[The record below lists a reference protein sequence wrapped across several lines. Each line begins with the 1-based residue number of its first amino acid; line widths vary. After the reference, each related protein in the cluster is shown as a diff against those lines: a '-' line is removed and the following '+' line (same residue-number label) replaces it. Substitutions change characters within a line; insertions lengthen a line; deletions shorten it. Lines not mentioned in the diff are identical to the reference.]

1 MKLHHKIS
9 MAMMA
14 GLVSPWVSAGSEI
27 QGIPTAGIA
36 LIAIAVGAV
45 VAGALVY
52 LVWCN
57 KPSVCEQSSLI
68 SALNKRAETS
78 DFSSALAEGSA
89 DPKLVKA
96 LNELFSKVS
105 ESLDEKE
112 MAANLAGQR
121 VSELEEQIEELN
133 ATLAAAYEQVNASG
147 GEDAAL
153 PAVFD
158 SSELIGV
165 SEQLSNVV
173 DQMNAGT
180 KEGMTSAGSVIS
192 EVTGLTD
199 EVTHA
204 STVIKKLEEDSSN
217 IGTVLVLIRDIAE
230 QTNLLALNA
239 AIEAARAGEHGRG
252 FAVVAD
258 EVRILAG
265 KTQQAT
271 TEIQTIIEELQQ
283 RARNAVEVM
292 GNGQER
298 VEMTQMQAGKVNDFL
313 HEIEDNL
320 SQLKTAQ
327 EALSN
332 VVKNL

>member
-9 MAMMA
+9 MAVMA
-14 GLVSPWVSAGSEI
+14 GLVSPWVNAGSEI
-27 QGIPTAGIA
+27 QGIPTTGVA

-57 KPSVCEQSSLI
+57 KPGVCEQSSLI
-68 SALNKRAETS
+68 TALDKLTES
-78 DFSSALAEGSA
+78 GDFSSPLKDESA
-89 DPKLVKA
+89 DPKLMKA
-96 LNELFSKVS
+96 LNQLLAKVS
-105 ESLDEKE
+105 DSLDEKD
-112 MAANLAGQR
+112 MAANTAVQR
-121 VSELEEQIEELN
+121 VTELEEQIEELN

-173 DQMNAGT
+173 EQMNSGT
-180 KEGMTSAGSVIS
+180 KEGMTSAASVIS

-204 STVIKKLEEDSSN
+204 SSVIKKLEEDSSN

-298 VEMTQMQAGKVNDFL
+298 VETTQMQAGKVNDFL

-320 SQLKTAQ
+320 TQLKTAQ

-332 VVKNL
+332 AVKNL